1 MIDLF
6 GIKARKLL
14 AVAKEHIADQ
24 NAELAAL
31 RGTRVAQAVV
41 IREQGDAMGV
51 FRSQIKQLR
60 DLAGELRDRIHSHG
74 KTTAEGDFI
83 ATCEDIYTNGKM
95 LSSKRFVASMQ
106 SIQEER
112 KSMEDFK
119 CGE

>member
-14 AVAKEHIADQ
+14 ASQSARIAEQ

-41 IREQGDAMGV
+41 IREQGDAMRV

-106 SIQEER
+106 SIQAER